1 MVSYLSRALKDAET
15 RYSATEKEA
24 LAVRWA
30 VKKMSNLLLGGP
42 QFKVITDHKPLQYMF
57 GKKGGEVP
65 PRVERCIM
73 DLQEYDYVV
82 EYQPGKTM
90 IADFMSRNH
99 TTMQMKLRNW
109 WSIQSL
115 PMLYMQ

>member
-1 MVSYLSRALKDAET
+1 
-15 RYSATEKEA
+15 
-24 LAVRWA
+24 
-30 VKKMSNLLLGGP
+30 MSNLLLGGP

-99 TTMQMKLRNW
+99 TKRKGSSQADEIERLMVNTIASQVVHAVNDAEGSAVSLNDVKEKTRNV
-109 WSIQSL
+109 L
-115 PMLYMQ
+115 LHRK